1 MKKLFLFLLAG
12 ICIQTTFAQHSSFT
26 IAYPIAFPMSDL
38 KSYISNVS
46 FRGISFEYERRVKQ
60 NVSVGLETG
69 WQVFYQK
76 ENLKT
81 YTDGTVSVS
90 GVQYRYTNTV
100 PIILG
105 ARYYKHESNG
115 KVTPF
120 AGIGLGTLY
129 VERATDFGIY
139 RFTKDAWQFCVR
151 PELGI
156 MYQVHEGMDIMV
168 AAKYYAAFN
177 ANDLNGQP
185 YLSVNIGFV
194 FHGH

>member
-38 KSYISNVS
+38 KNYISNVS

-81 YTDGTVSVS
+81 YT
-90 GVQYRYTNTV
+90 
-100 PIILG
+100 
-105 ARYYKHESNG
+105 
-115 KVTPF
+115 
-120 AGIGLGTLY
+120 
-129 VERATDFGIY
+129 
-139 RFTKDAWQFCVR
+139 
-151 PELGI
+151 
-156 MYQVHEGMDIMV
+156 EG
-168 AAKYYAAFN
+168 
-177 ANDLNGQP
+177 
-185 YLSVNIGFV
+185 NI
-194 FHGH
+194 H